1 MIKPW
6 KAQGIKGILAYFICF
21 MLAAAIL
28 AGCGAVASY
37 DLDKVESSIIEGN
50 EQFAI
55 NIFKKLNIE
64 DGDSNIFISPLSI
77 STALTMTY
85 NGAGSTT
92 REAMAEA
99 LNYKDIE
106 LETINTGYKNLL
118 IYLKNADSKV
128 LLNISNSIWFRE
140 GEAIKQDF
148 LARNKEN
155 FDARVSEIDF
165 QDPKA
170 ADTING
176 WISESTKG
184 KIDKMLDSPISPD
197 VVMYL
202 INAIY
207 FKGQWT
213 RQFDKK
219 LTFDGT
225 FITADG
231 KHKEVKMMS
240 RQGDVEYGEAGN
252 AKIVK
257 LPYGKEKIS
266 MYCILPEE
274 SVNINDYINQFDI
287 GEWNELKDSLSK
299 TRDVILQIPRF
310 MIEYGIKDLNDSL
323 TALGMGEAFGP
334 SADFTGI
341 REGIFISAVLHKAV
355 IEVNEEGSE
364 AAAATVVE
372 KKETAMLEPTR
383 FIADRPFI
391 FIIADEETGTILF
404 MGKLTDV

>member
-1 MIKPW
+1 MIKTW
-6 KAQGIKGILAYFICF
+6 KAKRVKGTLECLCFILAAVLLTGC
-21 MLAAAIL
+21 AA
-28 AGCGAVASY
+28 VVSY
-37 DLDKVESSIIEGN
+37 DLDKVQTSIIDGN

-64 DGDSNIFISPLSI
+64 DADNNIFISPLSI
-77 STALTMTY
+77 STVLTMTY

-92 REAMAEA
+92 KEAMAEA

-118 IYLKNADSKV
+118 TYLKNVDSKV
-128 LLNISNSIWFRE
+128 QLNISNSVWFRK
-140 GEAIKQDF
+140 GEAINEDF

-155 FDARVSEIDF
+155 FDAQISKIDF

-176 WISESTKG
+176 WIDKSTKG
-184 KIDKMLDSPISPD
+184 KIDKMVDSPISPH

-213 RQFDKK
+213 KQFDKK

-225 FITADG
+225 FVTANG
-231 KHKEVKMMS
+231 KQKEVKMMS
-240 RQGDVEYGEAGN
+240 RKDDVEYGEIDN
-252 AKIVK
+252 VKVVK

-274 SVNINDYINQFDI
+274 CVNINDYINQFDVRK
-287 GEWNELKDSLSK
+287 WNELKDSLSK
-299 TRDVILQIPRF
+299 TGDVILQIPRF
-310 MIEYGIKDLNDSL
+310 KIEYGIKNLNDSL
-323 TALGMGEAFGP
+323 TALGMGEAFSQ
-334 SADFTGI
+334 SADFSGI
-341 REGIFISAVLHKAV
+341 REGIFISRVLHKAV

-364 AAAATVVE
+364 AAAVTVVE
-372 KKETAMLEPTR
+372 MMEAAALEPAR

-391 FIIADEETGTILF
+391 FIIADDETGTIIF
-404 MGKLTDV
+404 MGKLMDV

>member
-6 KAQGIKGILAYFICF
+6 KVKRIKNLLVYFV
-21 MLAAAIL
+21 LAAVLL
-28 AGCGAVASY
+28 AGCGAAVSGVSY
-37 DLDKVESSIIEGN
+37 DLDKVESSLIDGN
-50 EQFAI
+50 ELFAI

-99 LNYKDIE
+99 LNYKGME
-106 LETINTGYKNLL
+106 LETINAGYKNLL
-118 IYLKNADSKV
+118 TYLRNADSKV
-128 LLNISNSIWFRE
+128 RLNISNSIWFRE
-140 GEAIKQDF
+140 GEAIEKDF
-148 LARNKEN
+148 LDRNKDN

-165 QDPKA
+165 QDSKA

-213 RQFDKK
+213 EQFNKK

-252 AKIVK
+252 TKIVK

-266 MYCILPEE
+266 MYCILPEK
-274 SVNINDYINQFDI
+274 SMNINDYINQFDI

-299 TRDVILQIPRF
+299 TGDVILQIPRF

-372 KKETAMLEPTR
+372 IKETAVLEPIR

-404 MGKLTDV
+404 MGKLADV